1 MRDPERIDDVLDLID
16 QIWRRYPDLRFQQLM
31 FNLQS
36 EYSQQNDGVG
46 RVERVEKDGFTKVGY
61 DLFNLEDDVFTQ
73 FLREK
78 AKSGFGG

>member
-46 RVERVEKDGFTKVGY
+46 RVERVEEDGFTKVGY